1 MTVYN
6 ENQVIKVIHVTENFS
21 WATTSYVYHQ
31 TNYHTKAQKSQ
42 IRQNPSSPNCFKFSF
57 FPIFIFAPHSLSYL
71 FFFLFSPSEV
81 FFLIGA
87 YINILPLQILYV
99 RKEALLLQ

>member
-21 WATTSYVYHQ
+21 WATTSYIYHQ

-42 IRQNPSSPNCFKFSF
+42 ITQKPSSPNCFKFSF
-57 FPIFIFAPHSLSYL
+57 FPIFIFAPLSLSYL

-81 FFLIGA
+81 FFLLVPISIFFHFR
-87 YINILPLQILYV
+87 YFM
-99 RKEALLLQ
+99 